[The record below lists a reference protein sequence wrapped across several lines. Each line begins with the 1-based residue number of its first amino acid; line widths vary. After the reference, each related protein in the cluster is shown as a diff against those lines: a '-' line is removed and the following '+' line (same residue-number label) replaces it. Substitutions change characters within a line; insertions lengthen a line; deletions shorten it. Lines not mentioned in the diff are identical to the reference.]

1 MFVPSEIHYG
11 LQVVRGA
18 CSTAFCVQ
26 LLGCR
31 YTEVAVVEEL
41 FCVQTLNSFGMG
53 PVYLA
58 VIAQLAL
65 LQGWPLRGVPCTIY
79 SCSI

>member
-1 MFVPSEIHYG
+1 M
-11 LQVVRGA
+11 
-18 CSTAFCVQ
+18 
-26 LLGCR
+26 
-31 YTEVAVVEEL
+31 AVGEEL

-58 VIAQLAL
+58 VIAQLAV